1 MRGSQTGS
9 RAAQFP
15 TFAPEMNVLSVEK
28 VAKRYGPRQLFS
40 DISFGLEK
48 GQKTAIVARNGTGKS
63 TLLKCIAG
71 LETPDEGIITFNKGL
86 RVGYLDQSVHM
97 TATHSLVDE
106 MLDQDDPITNAVRA
120 YEHAVARHADDA
132 TMQEAI
138 HEMTEQNAWDHE
150 AHVQVLLHRFGLR
163 DMEQPVNTLSGGQ
176 QKRLAM
182 AKVLI
187 NAPDVLILDEPT
199 NHLDVGMIEQLE
211 EELSVPGLT
220 LLLVTHDRY
229 FLDNVCDEIIEME
242 FGDFTRFKG
251 NYTYY
256 VEKKA
261 ALDEVR
267 DATQHHLRGLMR
279 SELEW
284 VRKMPRARGTKSKSR
299 LDAFDRIKADAT
311 RDFSRDEVKI
321 DVKTERLGGKVI
333 EARNLTKGFGTSGT
347 ETYKPIVKGFSYS
360 LKRGDRIG
368 IVGPNG
374 IGKSTFLDLLVGKL
388 PPDAGTVSM
397 GDTVILGTFD
407 QRGLQLTEDK
417 RIIDVVRDI
426 AEMIPLNKGK
436 TLTASG
442 LLERFLFDKEQQWQY
457 VSTLS
462 GGEKRRLYLCTVLM
476 RNPNVLILDE
486 PTNDLDIPTLNALED
501 FLVDLDICLLI
512 VSHDRYFMDKLCT
525 KLLVFEGEGKIK
537 EWVGSY
543 TELRDR
549 QRDEAARGKS
559 VKEVVVEKEVKDASA
574 ALSTGVKGAKEEAP
588 KKLTYAEKLEL
599 GKIDKEMALL
609 EKKKEEILLT
619 LSQGG
624 TDHHVIM
631 ERSVE
636 LERTTARL
644 DQLTDRWLVLSEKG

>member
-1 MRGSQTGS
+1 
-9 RAAQFP
+9 
-15 TFAPEMNVLSVEK
+15 MNVLSVEK

-71 LETPDEGIITFNKGL
+71 VETVDEGIITFNKGL
-86 RVGYLDQSVHM
+86 RVGYLDQNVVM

-106 MLDQDDPITNAVRA
+106 MLDQDDPVTNAVRA
-120 YEHAVARHADDA
+120 YEHAVAQHADGKV
-132 TMQEAI
+132 MQEALDR
-138 HEMTEQNAWDHE
+138 MTELNAWDFE

-163 DMEQPVNTLSGGQ
+163 DMEQAVNTLSGGQ

-187 NAPDVLILDEPT
+187 HAPDVLILDEPT
-199 NHLDVGMIEQLE
+199 NHLDVNMIEQLE
-211 EELSVPGLT
+211 DELSVPGLT

-251 NYTYY
+251 NYSYY

-267 DATQHHLRGLMR
+267 DATQQHLRGLMR

-299 LDAFDRIKADAT
+299 LDKFEDIKALAT
-311 RDFSRDEVKI
+311 RNFDRDEVKI
-321 DVKTERLGGKVI
+321 EVKTERLGGKVI
-333 EARNLTKGFGTSGT
+333 EARNLTKSFGDRENPGQF
-347 ETYKPIVKGFSYS
+347 KPIVAHFSYS

-374 IGKSTFLDLLVGKL
+374 IGKSTFLDLLTQKVE
-388 PPDAGTVSM
+388 PDAGTVSI
-397 GDTVILGTFD
+397 GDTVILGTFG
-407 QRGLQLTEDK
+407 QQGLILKEDK
-417 RIIDVVRDI
+417 RILDVVRDI
-426 AEMIPLNKGK
+426 AEMIPLSKGK

-442 LLERFLFDKEQQWQY
+442 LLERFLFDKEQQYQY

-476 RNPNVLILDE
+476 KNPNVLILDE

-501 FLVDLDICLLI
+501 FLTDLDVCLLI
-512 VSHDRYFMDKLCT
+512 VSHDRFFMDKLCT
-525 KLLVFEGEGKIK
+525 KLLVFEGEGKVK

-543 TELRDR
+543 SELRAVQKAR
-549 QRDEAARGKS
+549 AAKPKSTGSRGG
-559 VKEVVVEKEVKDASA
+559 EPAPVEKSA
-574 ALSTGVKGAKEEAP
+574 GSRGEDPAQVADSGSEAGMTETK
-588 KKLTYAEKLEL
+588 KKLSFNERKELNRIDAEMPK
-599 GKIDKEMALL
+599 L
-609 EKKKEEILLT
+609 EKKKEELLA
-619 LSQGG
+619 LLAKGG
-624 TDHHVIM
+624 TDHHAMM
-631 ERSVE
+631 ERSME
-636 LERTTARL
+636 LETTIKQL

>member
-1 MRGSQTGS
+1 
-9 RAAQFP
+9 
-15 TFAPEMNVLSVEK
+15 MNVLSVEK

-40 DISFGLEK
+40 NISFGLEK

-86 RVGYLDQSVHM
+86 RIGYLDQSVHM

-106 MLDQDDPITNAVRA
+106 MLDQDDPVTNAVRA
-120 YEHAVARHADDA
+120 YEHAVARHSEGKVLQDA
-132 TMQEAI
+132 I
-138 HEMTEQNAWDHE
+138 DRVTELNAWDHE

-163 DMEQPVNTLSGGQ
+163 DMEQAVNTLSGGQ

-187 NAPDVLILDEPT
+187 HAPDVLILDEPT
-199 NHLDVGMIEQLE
+199 NHLDVHMIEQLE
-211 EELSVPGLT
+211 DELSVPGLT

-242 FGDFTRFKG
+242 FGEFTRFKG

-256 VEKKA
+256 VEKRA

-267 DATQHHLRGLMR
+267 DATQQHLRGLMK

-333 EARNLTKGFGTSGT
+333 EARNLTKGFGS
-347 ETYKPIVKGFSYS
+347 EADLASYKPIVKGFSYS

-388 PPDAGTVSM
+388 PPDAGTVSI

-407 QRGLQLTEDK
+407 QKGLQLTEDK
-417 RIIDVVRDI
+417 RIIEVVRDI
-426 AEMIPLNKGK
+426 AELIPLNKGK

-442 LLERFLFDKEQQWQY
+442 LLERFLFDKEQQYQY

-476 RNPNVLILDE
+476 KNPNVLILDE

-537 EWVGSY
+537 EWVGNYS
-543 TELRDR
+543 ELRER
-549 QRDEAARGKS
+549 QKYEASKPKD
-559 VKEVVVEKEVKDASA
+559 VKEVKVNAST
-574 ALSTGVKGAKEEAP
+574 ALSTGKEKKPETVV
-588 KKLTYAEKLEL
+588 KKLTFAERLEL
-599 GKIDKEMALL
+599 QKIDKEMPKLETKKDELL
-609 EKKKEEILLT
+609 AEIAK
-619 LSQGG
+619 GG
-624 TDHHVIM
+624 TDHHAIM
-631 ERSVE
+631 KLTVDLEKTVSE
-636 LERTTARL
+636 LDRI
-644 DQLTDRWLVLSEKG
+644 TDRWLLLSEKA

>member
-1 MRGSQTGS
+1 
-9 RAAQFP
+9 
-15 TFAPEMNVLSVEK
+15 MNVLSVEK

-71 LETPDEGIITFNKGL
+71 LETPDEGLITFNKGL
-86 RVGYLDQSVHM
+86 RIGYLDQSVHM

-106 MLDQDDPITNAVRA
+106 MLDQDDPVTNAVRA
-120 YEHAVARHADDA
+120 YEHAVARHSEGKVMQDA
-132 TMQEAI
+132 I
-138 HEMTEQNAWDHE
+138 DRVTELNAWDHE

-163 DMEQPVNTLSGGQ
+163 DMEQAVNTLSGGQ

-187 NAPDVLILDEPT
+187 HAPDVLILDEPT
-199 NHLDVGMIEQLE
+199 NHLDVHMIEQLE
-211 EELSVPGLT
+211 DELSVPGLT

-242 FGDFTRFKG
+242 FGEFTRFKG

-261 ALDEVR
+261 ALDDVR
-267 DATQHHLRGLMR
+267 DATQQHLRGLMK

-333 EARNLTKGFGTSGT
+333 EARNLTKGFGS
-347 ETYKPIVKGFSYS
+347 EDDAATYKPIVKGFSYS

-388 PPDAGTVSM
+388 PPDAGTVSI

-417 RIIDVVRDI
+417 RIIEVVRDI
-426 AEMIPLNKGK
+426 AELIPLNKGK

-442 LLERFLFDKEQQWQY
+442 LLERFLFDKEQQYQY

-476 RNPNVLILDE
+476 KNPNVLILDE

-543 TELRDR
+543 SELRER
-549 QRDEAARGKS
+549 QKYEASKP
-559 VKEVVVEKEVKDASA
+559 KEVNVVKMNAST
-574 ALSTGVKGAKEEAP
+574 ALSTSELKKPVTTV
-588 KKLTYAEKLEL
+588 KKLTYAERLEL
-599 GKIDKEMALL
+599 QKIDKEMPKLETKKAELL
-609 EKKKEEILLT
+609 GSLAK
-619 LSQGG
+619 GG
-624 TDHHVIM
+624 TDHHAIM
-631 ERSVE
+631 QLTVDLEKTVSE
-636 LERTTARL
+636 LDRI
-644 DQLTDRWLVLSEKG
+644 TDRWLVLSEKG